1 LPAASHYAIIN
12 LLAGCPHGV
21 KVFEK
26 VLVCLDGSPLAEE
39 MLPRIAEEG
48 RSFGK
53 VILVKVLAPPEFNL
67 PIGIPGETLAP
78 VSTSARLQHFQKE
91 MGEAPA
97 YLEAKAQGLRDG
109 GLDVET
115 VVLQGTPSEAIIDF
129 ARDNGVTLI
138 AIATHGHSG
147 FRQITLG
154 STAEAVLRHSGLP
167 VLLAAPRQ
175 QISNLKSRK
184 SKP

>member
-1 LPAASHYAIIN
+1 M
-12 LLAGCPHGV
+12 
-21 KVFEK
+21 FEK
-26 VLVCLDGSPLAEE
+26 VLVCLDGSAFSEE

-48 RSFGK
+48 HTFGK
-53 VILVKVLAPPEFNL
+53 VILVKVLAPPELNL

-78 VSTSARLQHFQKE
+78 WNTNARLQHFQKE
-91 MGEAPA
+91 MEDTPV
-97 YLEAKAQGLRDG
+97 YLEAKAQALRDS

-115 VVLQGTPSEAIIDF
+115 VVLQGVPSEAIIDY
-129 ARDNGVTLI
+129 AHDNGVTLI

-167 VLLAAPRQ
+167 VLLAAPRKQ
-175 QISNLKSRK
+175 KK
-184 SKP
+184 

>member
-1 LPAASHYAIIN
+1 M
-12 LLAGCPHGV
+12 
-21 KVFEK
+21 FEK

-39 MLPRIAEEG
+39 MLPRIAGEPG
-48 RSFGK
+48 AFGK
-53 VILVKVLAPPEFNL
+53 VLLVKVLAPPEFNL
-67 PIGIPGETLAP
+67 PIGIPGETAAP
-78 VSTSARLQHFQKE
+78 LSTGSRLQHFQEELEK
-91 MGEAPA
+91 APA
-97 YLEAKAQGLRDG
+97 YLEEKAAGLREV

-147 FRQITLG
+147 FRHITMG

-167 VLLAAPRQ
+167 VLLAAPRRQ
-175 QISNLKSRK
+175 QQK
-184 SKP
+184 